1 MKSEPRLPRIALVWA
16 QFTDYHVDRCGAVA
30 RRLAGRAEVIAVEL
44 ATASQV
50 YAWEPSG
57 PVPGAH
63 KITLFPGQQVEAV
76 SLWRRFAA
84 QFRVLRQCRA
94 VFFGVGYNEPDII
107 ALAWLLRLTGV
118 TVVMMTDS
126 KFDDKPRRA
135 WFELFKLAVLLPYG
149 AAIVAGKRQFSYVR
163 LLGFRRRR
171 VLPGYD
177 GVSVERIR
185 AQAARPLA
193 PEGLPFADRPFT
205 YVGRFIEKKNLE
217 RLLEGYA
224 LYVAAAGA
232 GARRLQL
239 VGAGPLESQL
249 RRRAEQLGVAGSVD
263 FLGFRTSTE
272 VSGLLADSLAL
283 LLVST
288 VEQWGLVVNEAL
300 AVGLPVIVSHP
311 VGARDLLVRNLVNGF
326 TVGPRSPE
334 TMAAAMLELC
344 SNEGVWRD
352 MVAKSH
358 AMAWLGDCER
368 LADAVELILFPDA
381 DEAARTVQALS
392 AALELA

>member
-1 MKSEPRLPRIALVWA
+1 MPEPRLPRVGLVWA
-16 QFTDYHVDRCGAVA
+16 QFTDYHVDRCTAVA
-30 RRLAGRAEVIAVEL
+30 RRLKDRADVVAVEL

-57 PVPGAH
+57 GVPDAR
-63 KITLFPGQQVEAV
+63 KITLFPGREVEDIP
-76 SLWRRFAA
+76 LWQRCVA
-84 QFRVLRQCRA
+84 QFRVLRGCRA

-107 ALAWLLRLTGV
+107 VLAWVLRLMGV

-135 WFELFKLAVLLPYG
+135 GFELFKLAILLPYN
-149 AAIVAGKRQFSYVR
+149 AAIVAGKRQANYVR
-163 LLGFRRRR
+163 MLGFRRRK

-177 GVSVERIR
+177 TVSVERVR

-193 PEGLPFADRPFT
+193 PAGRPFAERPFI

-217 RLLEGYA
+217 RLLDGYA
-224 LYVAAAGA
+224 LYSAEAGSA
-232 GARRLQL
+232 ARRLQL
-239 VGAGPLESQL
+239 VGSGPLESQL
-249 RRRAEQLGVAGSVD
+249 RRRAEQLGVADRVD
-263 FLGFRTSTE
+263 FLGFRSSAE

-300 AVGLPVIVSHP
+300 AVGLPVMVSHP

-334 TMAAAMLELC
+334 SMATAMLELGRD
-344 SNEGVWRD
+344 EGFWRD

-358 AMAWLGDCER
+358 AMAWLGDSER
-368 LADAVELILFPDA
+368 LADAIELILFPQA
-381 DEAARTVQALS
+381 GEAGQTLQALR

>member
-1 MKSEPRLPRIALVWA
+1 MAEQRLPRIALVWA
-16 QFTDYHVDRCGAVA
+16 QFAGYHIDRCAAVA
-30 RRLAGRAEVIAVEL
+30 QRLEGRAEVIAVEL
-44 ATASQV
+44 ATASRV

-57 PVPGAH
+57 PVPGAR
-63 KITLFPGQQVEAV
+63 KITLFPGQEVEAIP
-76 SLWRRFAA
+76 LWRRFAA
-84 QFRVLRQCRA
+84 QLRALRGCRA
-94 VFFGVGYNEPDII
+94 VFFGVGYNECDVI
-107 ALAWLLRLTGV
+107 ALSWLLRVMGV

-135 WFELFKLAVLLPYG
+135 GFELFKLAVLLPYN
-149 AAIVAGKRQFSYVR
+149 AAIVAGKRQAAYAR

-193 PEGLPFADRPFT
+193 PGGIPFAARAFL
-205 YVGRFIEKKNLE
+205 YVGRFVEKKNLE

-224 LYVAAAGA
+224 LYVAEAGRV
-232 GARRLQL
+232 ARRLRM
-239 VGAGPLESQL
+239 VGAGPLESHL
-249 RRRAEQLGVAGSVD
+249 RRRAEQLGVADQVD
-263 FLGFRTSTE
+263 FLGFRNSAE
-272 VSGLLADSLAL
+272 VSGALADGLAL

-334 TMAAAMLELC
+334 SMAAAMLEM
-344 SNEGVWRD
+344 SRD
-352 MVAKSH
+352 EARWQTMVAESH
-358 AMAWLGDCER
+358 AMAWLGDCGR
-368 LADAVELILFPDA
+368 LADAIELILYPDA
-381 DEAARTVQALS
+381 AGAARSVQRLD
-392 AALELA
+392 AALELK